1 MSGPAVTAVLQVGV
15 VVADL
20 DASLRQYRE
29 LLGLEGWQCTR
40 VDTERGQGRN
50 FQTRGQVV
58 AVKARIAWLQ
68 LGNLELELIQ
78 PQDEHS
84 VYAEFLREHGPGV
97 HHLLLAPA
105 AGTQL
110 SERLQTIGVALLA
123 CGELQQSRFQLY
135 DCRQALG
142 LICEIAEGEPLIA
155 DQEPQPER
163 DR

>member
-1 MSGPAVTAVLQVGV
+1 MSRAAVSAVLQVGV

-29 LLGLEGWQCTR
+29 LLGLDGWQQAQ
-40 VDTERGQGRN
+40 VDTVRGLGRN
-50 FQTRGQVV
+50 FQLRGQGVQ
-58 AVKARIAWLQ
+58 VKARIAWLQ

-84 VYAEFLREHGPGV
+84 LYAEFLREQGPGV

-105 AGTQL
+105 GDTDL
-110 SERLQTIGVALLA
+110 SERLQARGIPLLA
-123 CGELQQSRFQLY
+123 QGELQQSRFQLF

-142 LICEIAEGEPLIA
+142 LICEIAEGQPLSA
-155 DQEPQPER
+155 DCQPPSGHPL
-163 DR
+163 